1 MSKRSE
7 WNCLPQKMTTMSSGL
22 LSLYDGNENLTK
34 YMRSE
39 METYFVLLA

>member
-1 MSKRSE
+1 MSKRSD
-7 WNCLPQKMTTMSSGL
+7 WNCLPQNMTTMSLGL
-22 LSLYDGNENLTK
+22 LILDDGNENLTK